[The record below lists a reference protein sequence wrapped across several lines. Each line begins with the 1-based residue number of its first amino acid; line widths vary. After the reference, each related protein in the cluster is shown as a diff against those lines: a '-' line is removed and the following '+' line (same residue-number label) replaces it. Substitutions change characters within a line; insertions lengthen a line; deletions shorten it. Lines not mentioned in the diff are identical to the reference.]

1 MTKLALTLDRSSMPT
16 GEDEIFLW
24 DGSATDSFKS
34 QLKPSLESLGP
45 VPVLNADFLRVA
57 LTVFASDR
65 SVQRNS
71 KGQGWSRELDA
82 SIPVSD
88 PALWE
93 ANAKDLV
100 EIMNYLTG
108 DYWAFRF
115 TKMPIITIPTS
126 LVADT
131 SERVVLVSGG
141 ADSGSGAIYSAHSL
155 TRDST
160 HTLVSHASSAATRTP
175 QAHLHE
181 ELEKLFPGKQAAH
194 HQVFIGRKKSFD
206 SKNYVNE
213 PSSRSRSLLFLALG
227 LSVAAQSGAPLWIPE
242 NGFASLNP
250 PLGPERIGSLSTRTT
265 QPWFLWR
272 VCEFLQA
279 IGAHSTIINPFQLMT
294 KGEMFKE
301 VVSILGSEQAS
312 SYLSSTNSCAHT
324 DQHYQGGV
332 PSGTHCGVCFGC
344 ILRRSSFKA
353 AGVKDQT
360 RYLSDESEFDE
371 YVSKHTIIN
380 AAKDFV
386 ASEVS
391 DATIMTMPLPPTMT
405 TREAKNL
412 CQRGQGEIRGFLT

>member
-1 MTKLALTLDRSSMPT
+1 MTKLALTLDPSAMPT
-16 GEDEIFLW
+16 GEDVVFLW

-45 VPVLNADFLRVA
+45 VPGLNADFLRVA
-57 LTVFASDR
+57 LAVFASDR
-65 SVQRNS
+65 SVKRNS
-71 KGQGWSRELDA
+71 KGQGWTRELDA

-88 PALWE
+88 PALWK
-93 ANAKDLV
+93 ANTKDLV

-108 DYWAFRF
+108 DHWTFRF
-115 TKMPIITIPTS
+115 TDMPAIKVPTS
-126 LVADT
+126 LIADK
-131 SERVVLVSGG
+131 SERVILVSGG

-155 TRDST
+155 VGDGT

-175 QAHLHE
+175 QVYLHS
-181 ELEKLFPGKQAAH
+181 ELERLFPGKQAAH
-194 HQVFIGRKKSFD
+194 HQVFIGRKKSFNGT
-206 SKNYVNE
+206 NYINE

-272 VCEFLQA
+272 VSEFLQA
-279 IGAHSTIINPFQLMT
+279 IGAHGTIVNPFQLMT
-294 KGEMFKE
+294 KGEMFKQ
-301 VVSILGSEQAS
+301 VVSILGPEQAS

-360 RYLSDESEFDE
+360 RYLSDETEFE
-371 YVSKHTIIN
+371 QYVSKHSIIN

-386 ASEVS
+386 ATEIS
-391 DATIMTMPLPPTMT
+391 DATIMAMPLPPTMT
-405 TREAKNL
+405 AREAKSL
-412 CQRGQGEIRGFLT
+412 CQRGQSEIKDFLK

>member
-1 MTKLALTLDRSSMPT
+1 MTKLALTLDPSVMPT
-16 GEDEIFLW
+16 GEDVVFLW

-34 QLKPSLESLGP
+34 QLKPSLESLGT

-57 LTVFASDR
+57 LAVFASDR
-65 SVQRNS
+65 SVRRNS
-71 KGQGWSRELDA
+71 KGQGWSRELDV

-88 PALWE
+88 PKLWA
-93 ANAKDLV
+93 ANTKDLV
-100 EIMNYLTG
+100 EILNYLTG
-108 DYWAFRF
+108 DHWTLRF
-115 TKMPIITIPTS
+115 TEMPAITVPTS
-126 LVADT
+126 LIADK

-141 ADSGSGAIYSAHSL
+141 ADSGSGAIYSAHGL
-155 TRDST
+155 AGDGT
-160 HTLVSHASSAATRTP
+160 HTLVSHASSAATRRP
-175 QAHLHE
+175 QVYLHG
-181 ELEKLFPGKQAAH
+181 ELEKLFPRKQAAH
-194 HQVFIGRKKSFD
+194 HQVFIGRKKNFNGT
-206 SKNYVNE
+206 NYANE

-272 VCEFLQA
+272 VSEFLQA
-279 IGAHSTIINPFQLMT
+279 IGAHGTIVNPFQLMT
-294 KGEMFKE
+294 KGEMFKQ
-301 VVSILGSEQAS
+301 VVSILGAEQAS

-360 RYLSDESEFDE
+360 RYLSDEPKFEQ
-371 YVSKHTIIN
+371 YVTKHSIIN

-386 ASEVS
+386 ASEIS
-391 DATIMTMPLPPTMT
+391 DATIMAMPLPPTMT
-405 TREAKNL
+405 ASEAKNL
-412 CQRGQGEIRGFLT
+412 CQRGQSEIKDFLK

>member
-1 MTKLALTLDRSSMPT
+1 MTKLALALDSSGLPT
-16 GEDEIFLW
+16 GEDVVFLW
-24 DGSATDSFKS
+24 DGGATDSFKS

-45 VPVLNADFLRVA
+45 VPVLNADFLRIA
-57 LTVFASDR
+57 LAVFVSDR
-65 SVQRNS
+65 SVRRNS
-71 KGQGWSRELDA
+71 KGQGWSRELDV

-88 PALWE
+88 PKLWA
-93 ANAKDLV
+93 ANTKDLV

-108 DYWAFRF
+108 DHWIFRF
-115 TKMPIITIPTS
+115 TKMPAIAVPTS
-126 LVADT
+126 LIADK

-155 TRDST
+155 AKDGT

-175 QAHLHE
+175 QVYLHS

-194 HQVFIGRKKSFD
+194 HQVFIGRKKSFNGT
-206 SKNYVNE
+206 NYINE

-272 VCEFLQA
+272 VSELLQA
-279 IGAHSTIINPFQLMT
+279 IGAHGTIVNPFQLMT
-294 KGEMFKE
+294 KGEMFKQ
-301 VVSILGSEQAS
+301 VISILGAEQAS

-360 RYLSDESEFDE
+360 RYLSDEPEFE
-371 YVSKHTIIN
+371 QYVSKHTIIN

-386 ASEVS
+386 ASEIS
-391 DATIMTMPLPPTMT
+391 DATIMAMPLPPTMT
-405 TREAKNL
+405 AREAKNL
-412 CQRGQGEIRGFLT
+412 CQRGQSEIKDFLK